1 MLFRRS
7 GTSQSY
13 PAQNM
18 TMRDNRKKALELY
31 KEIDLVEKAI
41 QNQIV
46 ETIDKRY
53 VKTLIGRTTHTI

>member
-1 MLFRRS
+1 
-7 GTSQSY
+7 
-13 PAQNM
+13 
-18 TMRDNRKKALELY
+18 MRDNRKKALELY